1 MRLSTQLFCHL
12 AFGHQG
18 LLASGRVALE
28 VGIGTIALL
37 GKIQAA
43 LVTRQGGL
51 AATEEAVRLQP
62 RLASAD
68 VVGKCWDGRGGLPVG
83 KGEKKHRVGKITK
96 REPEKQLN

>member
-83 KGEKKHRVGKITK
+83 KGEKKYRVG
-96 REPEKQLN
+96 